1 MQESACLIPIYLL
14 EKHLVA
20 FGHSDIISSCDYS
33 QYEIGSDKVSV
44 VVLSFSYPCIYWMD
58 RMHKEWKKLY
68 VFFFKMFLECK

>member
-1 MQESACLIPIYLL
+1 MIGFCLKTSFKFFVTYLKPNMQESACLIPIYLL

-44 VVLSFSYPCIYWMD
+44 VVLSFSYPCIY
-58 RMHKEWKKLY
+58 
-68 VFFFKMFLECK
+68 

>member
-33 QYEIGSDKVSV
+33 QYDIGSDKVSLFCHFLIRV
-44 VVLSFSYPCIYWMD
+44 YIELTECIKSERNYM
-58 RMHKEWKKLY
+58 
-68 VFFFKMFLECK
+68 FFFFF